1 MMVVWLCIVSVFVL
15 SVIFAAYVFL
25 DSQKRGENR
34 LVWTGGTM
42 ILGPLYFP
50 MYLGRR
56 KTLTREAPTGD
67 LDSNVA
73 LHFAWVWSVYMGVV
87 IVWTLL
93 YLLTASRE
101 DVDKVGISQ
110 GLAISALLCCWV
122 VPAGLAFLFSVV
134 MMEPPNTESADEVSE
149 NQPDNQANEEQPH
162 PANQDDPAQAG

>member
-1 MMVVWLCIVSVFVL
+1 MVVWLCIVSVFVL
-15 SVIFAAYVFL
+15 SVIFAVYVFL

-73 LHFAWVWSVYMGVV
+73 LHFAWVWSLYMLVV
-87 IVWTLL
+87 IIWTLI

-134 MMEPPNTESADEVSE
+134 MMEPPNAPTLDEASE
-149 NQPDNQANEEQPH
+149 NQPSDQPDQHEPH
-162 PANQDDPAQAG
+162 PADQEDTTQAG

>member
-1 MMVVWLCIVSVFVL
+1 MVVWLCIVSIFVL

-73 LHFAWVWSVYMGVV
+73 LHFAWVWSLYMLVV
-87 IVWTLL
+87 IAWTGI
-93 YLLTASRE
+93 YLLTANVD
-101 DVDKVGISQ
+101 DVDKVGVSQ

-134 MMEPPNTESADEVSE
+134 MMEPPNAESEDATSE
-149 NQPDNQANEEQPH
+149 NQSDNQT
-162 PANQDDPAQAG
+162 DDE

>member
-1 MMVVWLCIVSVFVL
+1 MVVWLCIANIFVL

-73 LHFAWVWSVYMGVV
+73 LHFAWVWSVYMLVV
-87 IVWTLL
+87 IVWTLI

-101 DVDKVGISQ
+101 DVDKVGVSQ

-134 MMEPPNTESADEVSE
+134 MMEPPDADDGDERSESQARNQTDE
-149 NQPDNQANEEQPH
+149 EEPQ
-162 PANQDDPAQAG
+162 PANQEDTAQAG

>member
-1 MMVVWLCIVSVFVL
+1 MVVWLCIVSVFVL

-73 LHFAWVWSVYMGVV
+73 LHFAWVWSVYMLVV
-87 IVWTLL
+87 IVWTLI

-101 DVDKVGISQ
+101 DVDKVGVSQ

-134 MMEPPNTESADEVSE
+134 MMEPPDAPTRDEASE
-149 NQPDNQANEEQPH
+149 NQPSDQPDQH
-162 PANQDDPAQAG
+162 EPQPADQEDPTQAG